1 MDDSKI
7 VGFFSH
13 KIAPCYTAKLQFIA
27 LYEQINYSINGKYFQ
42 LFDNVKRTC
51 ALWRVLE

>member
-13 KIAPCYTAKLQFIA
+13 KIAPCYTAKLLFILIIKA
-27 LYEQINYSINGKYFQ
+27 IQPNRRN
-42 LFDNVKRTC
+42 
-51 ALWRVLE
+51 